1 MATVLT
7 PAKAK
12 KILRDG
18 EVRGTAL
25 TQKQKDFFGAVA
37 GGEKPRGGS
46 HTPEHRREQER
57 IAARVAAE
65 SERTGED
72 LTKRP
77 APKPFGRERIRIP
90 GIKVIGVA
98 PDVKTRLEIFKEKR
112 RKARRKDK

>member
-18 EVRGTAL
+18 EVRGTPL

-46 HTPEHRREQER
+46 HTQEHRDR

-77 APKPFGRERIRIP
+77 APKPFGRERISIP
-90 GIKVIGVA
+90 GIRVIKVA